1 MQKEAGWWL
10 LLLLPLLT
18 ARLLPLP
25 AADAGSAP
33 GQRPWSLVLRFA
45 APPPSHGPMSKSCKG
60 LLKELVKCLRES
72 DCMKEGKPIKE
83 CAKQAPEC
91 DGLRNAYSA
100 CKRGQLDAR
109 SRLRGNKGY

>member
-1 MQKEAGWWL
+1 
-10 LLLLPLLT
+10 
-18 ARLLPLP
+18 
-25 AADAGSAP
+25 
-33 GQRPWSLVLRFA
+33 
-45 APPPSHGPMSKSCKG
+45 MSKSCKG

-72 DCMKEGKPIKE
+72 DCMKVVSFAAKGARGRPAFAAATRALAGPPPAALWHLQEGKPIKE
-83 CAKQAPEC
+83 CAQQVPEC